1 MPVNTQQLIAGANYQ
16 LESYASGDPVDQ
28 INTDHPT
35 LKWFIANKQPSL
47 FMNGIFNEK
56 VRITNDSNYQRYTGD
71 DQVTY
76 KRKDTVRKA
85 PFQHYE
91 QHDGFTLNETELANN
106 GIVMTDD
113 AEAVPTD
120 AEKSQLVN
128 LIKEGWTTTKEGMQ
142 ENLAL
147 DVLQDGSQ
155 SSKALPGLDLICS
168 TTPSTGV
175 IGGLSAVDYAFWR
188 NNVSLAINTTTAGTL
203 VDELEKMHRACT
215 RYGGIT
221 PSFIPC
227 GSDFYDALRKDARA
241 VQEIN
246 VNAPTSG
253 GVTLDPSTKELRF
266 KGVTVV
272 WDPDFDRL
280 DDVLGAITYPWK
292 KRCYLLNSKAG
303 AILRPFK
310 GRWMIN
316 RTPARVYDRYT
327 HYFGLTNDCAITTRK
342 RNSMAVLSIS

>member
-1 MPVNTQQLIAGANYQ
+1 MPVNAQQLVAGANYQ
-16 LESYASGDPVDQ
+16 LENYASGDPVDQ

-35 LKWFIANKQPSL
+35 LKWLIANKQPTV

-56 VRITNDSNYQRYTGD
+56 VRITNDSNYQRYSGD
-71 DQVTY
+71 DQVSY
-76 KRKDTVRKA
+76 NRKDTVRKA

-113 AEAVPTD
+113 TEAVPTE
-120 AEKSQLVN
+120 AEQKQLVN
-128 LIKEGWTTTKEGMQ
+128 LIKEGWETLKEGMQ

-147 DVLQDGSQ
+147 DFLQDGSQ
-155 SSKALPGLDLICS
+155 SSKALPGIDLIVS
-168 TTPSTGV
+168 TTPSTGT

-188 NNVSLAINTTTAGTL
+188 NNVSLGIASTSGLL
-203 VDELEKMHRACT
+203 VDELEKMWRACT
-215 RYGGIT
+215 RYGGMA
-221 PSFIPC
+221 PNYIPC
-227 GSDFYDALRKDARA
+227 GSSFYDALRKDART
-241 VQEIN
+241 VQEVNI
-246 VNAPTSG
+246 NAPTSG
-253 GVTLDPSTKELRF
+253 GVTMDPSTKELRF

-292 KRCYLLNSKAG
+292 KRAYLLNSKA
-303 AILRPFK
+303 IVLRPFK

-316 RTPARVYDRYT
+316 RKPARVYDRYT
-327 HYFGLTNDCAITTRK
+327 HYFGMTNDCAITTRK
-342 RNSMAVLSIS
+342 RNANAVLSIA

>member
-1 MPVNTQQLIAGANYQ
+1 MPVNSQQLVAGANYQ

-28 INTDHPT
+28 INTNHPT
-35 LKWFIANKQPSL
+35 LQWLIANKQPTV

-56 VRITNDSNYQRYTGD
+56 VRITNDSNYQRYSGD

-113 AEAVPTD
+113 DEAVPTEI
-120 AEKSQLVN
+120 EKGQLVS
-128 LIKEGWTTTKEGMQ
+128 LIKEGWATTKEGMQ

-147 DVLQDGSQ
+147 DCLQDGSQ

-168 TTPSTGV
+168 TTPAVGV
-175 IGGLSAVDYAFWR
+175 IGGLDAANYAFWR
-188 NNVSLAINTTTAGTL
+188 NNASLAISTATAGTL

-215 RYGGIT
+215 RYGGLQ
-221 PSFIPC
+221 PNFIPC
-227 GSDFYDALRKDARA
+227 GSSFYDALRKDART

-292 KRCYLLNSKAG
+292 KRCYLLNSKAVV
-303 AILRPFK
+303 LRPFK

-316 RTPARVYDRYT
+316 RKPERVYDRYT
-327 HYFGLTNDCAITTRK
+327 HFFGLTNDCAMTTKK
-342 RNSMAVLSIS
+342 RNALAVLSIA